1 MSLLT
6 IFNYHLSCI
15 TQIKNPETSII
26 VSGMFYV
33 LLSMTE
39 LKIRSHQ
46 AFSTTAQDPNIENF
60 IQKFYRHYRL
70 GFEAGTTNSI
80 RVLFHFL

>member
-1 MSLLT
+1 MTLLT

-46 AFSTTAQDPNIENF
+46 AEMYGETMDLALMKKIF
-60 IQKFYRHYRL
+60 
-70 GFEAGTTNSI
+70 
-80 RVLFHFL
+80 